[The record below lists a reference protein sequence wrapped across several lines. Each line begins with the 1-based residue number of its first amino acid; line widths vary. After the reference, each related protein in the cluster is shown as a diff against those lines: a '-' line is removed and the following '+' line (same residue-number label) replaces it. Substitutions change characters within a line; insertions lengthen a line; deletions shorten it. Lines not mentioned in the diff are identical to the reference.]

1 MPKFVFLIKEPIVR
15 YFEIVVDAANEHD
28 AEEEA
33 WRVLKEGDCQQIDSY
48 GLWVPMMELIEIIS
62 DPN

>member
-15 YFEIVVDAANEHD
+15 YFEIVVDAANKHD

-33 WRVLKEGDCQQIDSY
+33 WRVLMEEDCQQIDSY
-48 GLWVPMMELIEIIS
+48 GLAVPTMELIEIIS

>member
-1 MPKFVFLIKEPIVR
+1 MPKFVFLVKEPIVR
-15 YFEIVVDAANEHD
+15 YIEIVVDAANKHD

-33 WRVLKEGDCQQIDSY
+33 WRVLMEEDCQQIDSY
-48 GLWVPMMELIEIIS
+48 GLWVPTMELVEIIS